1 MVPAA
6 VPRLWKCSLHPLAV
20 KYSKSGDI
28 PGMLQKPPVQD
39 GLWREPGVGFL
50 RLAAGAKEGFSR

>member
-1 MVPAA
+1 M
-6 VPRLWKCSLHPLAV
+6 

-39 GLWREPGVGFL
+39 GLWRESGVGIP